1 MSKWILGLTG
11 GISSGKTTVCSFF
24 REFGCT
30 IIDADVCARKVV
42 MPGTEGLN
50 ELVSHFGQNIL
61 CEDGSLNRR
70 ALRNIIF
77 VNEQEL
83 SYVNS
88 ILHPLIHDQ
97 ILKELSEATG
107 CYVVLAAPLL
117 FENKLEHIPNR
128 ILCMDISPEI
138 QIERTMQR
146 DGCSYEIARAMV
158 EHQLPREKKISA
170 SDDVVVSNFPTLEEL
185 KNKIHE
191 LHCHYLEIIKKE
203 NENDKN

>member
-11 GISSGKTTVCSFF
+11 GVSSGKTTVCNFF
-24 REFGCT
+24 KEFGCAVV
-30 IIDADVCARKVV
+30 DADLCARKVV
-42 MPGTEGLN
+42 MPGTKGLKKLT
-50 ELVSHFGQNIL
+50 EHFGKSIL
-61 CEDGSLNRR
+61 NPDGTLDRK

-77 VNEQEL
+77 SDDDKLSFVNKT
-83 SYVNS
+83 
-88 ILHPLIHDQ
+88 LHPLIHEQ
-97 ILKELSEATG
+97 IMSELDEATG

-146 DGCSYEIARAMV
+146 DGCSYEIAKAMV